1 MSGGWA
7 LSAGDGHDRERVFT
21 LPNIITFARLLAVP
35 ATVWLMLAQR
45 LDLAFIIF
53 LLAGISDGVDGFL
66 ARRLGLDSELGA
78 LLDPIADKA
87 LLSSVM
93 VLLAWLGLLPVW
105 LAVLVVG
112 RDVMIIAGYGLLWL
126 LGLRPPIAPLL
137 VSKLN
142 TFAQIALAATALCG
156 AGFGWPGQGVL
167 AALLWLA
174 AGTTFVSGLAY
185 ALGARRML
193 TEQP

>member
-1 MSGGWA
+1 M
-7 LSAGDGHDRERVFT
+7 FT
-21 LPNIITFARLLAVP
+21 LPNIITFARLFAVP

-45 LDLAFIIF
+45 LDLAFIVF

-66 ARRLGLDSELGA
+66 ARRLGLESELGA
-78 LLDPIADKA
+78 FLDPIADKA

-112 RDVMIIAGYGLLWL
+112 RDVMIIGGYGLLWL

-137 VSKLN
+137 ISKLN
-142 TFAQIALAATALCG
+142 TCAQIALAATALCG
-156 AGFGWPGQGVL
+156 AGFGWPALGVL
-167 AALLWLA
+167 AVLVWLA

-185 ALGARRML
+185 VLGARRL
-193 TEQP
+193 LVAQP

>member
-66 ARRLGLDSELGA
+66 ARRLGLESELGA

>member
-1 MSGGWA
+1 

-66 ARRLGLDSELGA
+66 ARRLGLESELGA

-112 RDVMIIAGYGLLWL
+112 RDVMIIAGYALLWL

-142 TFAQIALAATALCG
+142 TVAQIALAATALCG
-156 AGFGWPGQGVL
+156 AGFGWPGQSVL

>member
-1 MSGGWA
+1 M
-7 LSAGDGHDRERVFT
+7 SAGDGHDRERVFT

-66 ARRLGLDSELGA
+66 ARRLGLESELGA

-93 VLLAWLGLLPVW
+93 LLLAWLGLLPVW

-167 AALLWLA
+167 AALVWLA

>member
-21 LPNIITFARLLAVP
+21 LPNIITIARLLAVP

-66 ARRLGLDSELGA
+66 ARRLGLESELGA

>member
-1 MSGGWA
+1 

-66 ARRLGLDSELGA
+66 ARRLGLESELGA

-112 RDVMIIAGYGLLWL
+112 RDVMIIAGYGLLSL

>member
-1 MSGGWA
+1 
-7 LSAGDGHDRERVFT
+7 
-21 LPNIITFARLLAVP
+21 
-35 ATVWLMLAQR
+35 
-45 LDLAFIIF
+45 
-53 LLAGISDGVDGFL
+53 
-66 ARRLGLDSELGA
+66 
-78 LLDPIADKA
+78 
-87 LLSSVM
+87 M

-193 TEQP
+193 TAQP